1 MSNCFSC
8 CRPKFDDK
16 DDDDYDNDN
25 QGLFWDIINPPKICG
40 INSGR
45 VATFSEPVL
54 KLDEPS
60 DCGK

>member
-8 CRPKFDDK
+8 CRRKFDDK

-25 QGLFWDIINPPKICG
+25 QGLFWDMLNPPKLCG

-45 VATFSEPVL
+45 VAIFTKPVL
-54 KLDEPS
+54 NEDELS